1 MSIILAAWEA
11 KIGRINFNFG
21 VTGGQYS
28 SNTKTRQTDKTK
40 TKTKNSQLRNAQ
52 TDNV

>member
-40 TKTKNSQLRNAQ
+40 NSQLRNAQ